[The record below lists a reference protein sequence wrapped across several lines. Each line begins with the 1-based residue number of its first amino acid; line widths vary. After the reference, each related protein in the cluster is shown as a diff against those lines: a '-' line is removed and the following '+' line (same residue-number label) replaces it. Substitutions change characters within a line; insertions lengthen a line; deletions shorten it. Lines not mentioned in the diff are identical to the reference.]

1 MKDKRMKIAVLP
13 GDGIGPEVTAEA
25 VRVLE
30 SLALPGLT
38 LFEGDVGGAAYFR
51 HGHPLPDETLHMA
64 READAILFGAVGDPS
79 FDALERHLRPEQAIL
94 GLRKHLGLFANLRP
108 ARVFAGL
115 ERLSP
120 LRADIAAGL
129 DMLIVR
135 ELTGDV
141 YFGAKGQRV
150 NDAGERE
157 GWDAMSYADSEVRR
171 IAHVAFRAAQ
181 AAGLPLT
188 SVDKANVL
196 ETSQLWRDVVVDV
209 AAEYPDVALD
219 HMYVDNAAMQ
229 VVSHPERFGV
239 VLTGN
244 LFGDILSDLAS
255 AAVGS
260 IGLLPS
266 ASLGE
271 RQTAHGT
278 FGLYEPIH
286 GSAPDIAGQG
296 KANPMATILSA
307 AMMLRHSFGREAEAA
322 RIEAAVS
329 VALADGFLGG
339 DLGGSHGTAA
349 IGEAVRAR
357 L

>member
-1 MKDKRMKIAVLP
+1 MKIAVLP

-25 VRVLE
+25 VAVLE
-30 SLALPGLT
+30 ALALPGLT
-38 LFEGDVGGAAYFR
+38 LFTGDVGGAAYHR
-51 HGHPLPDETLHMA
+51 HGHPLPEETLAMA
-64 READAILFGAVGDPS
+64 RTADAILFGAVGDPS
-79 FDALERHLRPEQAIL
+79 CDTLERHLRPEQAIL

-108 ARVFAGL
+108 ARVFSGL
-115 ERLSP
+115 EHLSP

-141 YFGAKGQRV
+141 YFGAKGQRAT
-150 NDAGERE
+150 DAGERE
-157 GWDAMSYADSEVRR
+157 GWDAMSYAESEVLR
-171 IAHVAFRAAQ
+171 IAHVAFRAAE
-181 AAGLPLT
+181 AAGLKLT

-196 ETSQLWRDVVVDV
+196 ETSQLWRDVVVEV
-209 AAEYPDVALD
+209 AAEYPEVMLD

-229 VVSHPERFGV
+229 VVSHPDRFGV

-271 RQTAHGT
+271 RQTDFGT

-322 RIEAAVS
+322 QIEAAV
-329 VALADGFLGG
+329 ARTLADGILGG
-339 DLGGSHGTAA
+339 DLGGSHGTTA
-349 IGEAVRAR
+349 IGAAVRER

>member
-1 MKDKRMKIAVLP
+1 MKIAVLP

-25 VRVLE
+25 VAVLE
-30 SLALPGLT
+30 SLGLPGLT
-38 LFEGDVGGAAYFR
+38 LFTGDVGGAAYHR
-51 HGHPLPDETLHMA
+51 HGHPLPEETLTMA
-64 READAILFGAVGDPS
+64 RAADAILFGAVGDPTC
-79 FDALERHLRPEQAIL
+79 DTLERHLRPEQAIL

-115 ERLSP
+115 EHLSP
-120 LRADIAAGL
+120 LRPDIAGGL
-129 DMLIVR
+129 DLLIVR

-141 YFGAKGQRV
+141 YFGAKGQRTT
-150 NDAGERE
+150 DSGERE
-157 GWDAMSYADSEVRR
+157 GWDAMAYAEHEVRR

-181 AAGLPLT
+181 ASGQKLT

-196 ETSQLWRDVVVDV
+196 ETSQLWRDVVIEV
-209 AAEYPDVALD
+209 AAEYPGVALD

-229 VVSHPERFGV
+229 VVSHPDRFGV

-271 RQTAHGT
+271 RQTEFGT

-307 AMMLRHSFGREAEAA
+307 AMMLRHSFGREEDAA
-322 RIEAAVS
+322 RVEAAV
-329 VALADGFLGG
+329 ARTLADGILGG

-349 IGEAVRAR
+349 IGAAVRER

>member
-1 MKDKRMKIAVLP
+1 MKIAILP

-25 VRVLE
+25 VAVLE
-30 SLALPGLT
+30 SLGLPGLV
-38 LFEGDVGGAAYFR
+38 LFEGDVGGIAYRR
-51 HGHPLPDETLHMA
+51 HGVPLPDETLAMA
-64 READAILFGAVGDPS
+64 READAILFGAVGDPAC
-79 FDALERHLRPEQAIL
+79 DALERHLRPEQAIL

-115 ERLSP
+115 EHLSP
-120 LRADIAAGL
+120 LRADIARSL
-129 DMLIVR
+129 DLVIVR

-150 NDAGERE
+150 TDAGERE
-157 GWDAMSYADSEVRR
+157 GWDAMAYAEGEVRR
-171 IAHVAFRAAQ
+171 IAHVAFRAAE

-196 ETSQLWRDVVVDV
+196 ETSQLWRDVVIET
-209 AAEYPDVALD
+209 AAEYPQVALD

-229 VVSHPERFGV
+229 LVSHPDRFGV

-271 RQTAHGT
+271 RRTDHGT

-307 AMMLRHSFGREAEAA
+307 AMMLRHSFGREDEAA
-322 RIEAAVS
+322 RIEAAV
-329 VALADGFLGG
+329 ARTLADGILGG

-349 IGEAVRAR
+349 IGAGVRER